1 MEGTIRW
8 ARMVLLTSMTLGGTA
23 WSSAATG
30 QGTPPPTAEARVDR
44 IFARFDNTRSPGCA
58 VGVVQHGELIFGRGY
73 GMATLEHGLAITPR
87 TVFRIGSVSKQ
98 FTAAAVAL
106 LAQEGEISLDADIR
120 DFLPELPVYERPVT
134 VRHLIHHT
142 SGVRDYLV
150 LMSLTGLR
158 SADYYTD
165 AEVLDMLAR
174 QEELNFLPGDEHLYS
189 NSGYFLLSQIVL
201 RTTGK
206 SLAEYAGEAIF
217 DPLGMTHSHYHDD
230 RNHIVPDRATGYA
243 PAGEGFRISVTQL
256 EMVGDGGVFTTVE
269 DLVHWVRNFDE
280 PRVGGATFLETIHTR
295 GRLTSGEELDYAFG
309 IVHGD
314 HRGLRTVSH
323 GGSFVGYRADITT
336 FPDEGLDIITLCNVS
351 DANPTRLARQV
362 SEVFLEDRM
371 EPVAEPAARRYA
383 AQVAAGEQPWNSI
396 DATAVDDV
404 TVADTGAP
412 PVLTEPLA
420 EAPVVLVVCV
430 DLKVVA
436 SLDQYLDRVGVIS
449 GGSVYPFAWN
459 IQLAA
464 RNEGLGTTITTLPV
478 AREPELQMLLGIP
491 EHVAVA
497 ALMPLGEP
505 VRQLTKLRRGPVE
518 GFATLDRF
526 DGAPLVR

>member
-8 ARMVLLTSMTLGGTA
+8 ARMVLLTIMALGGTA

-73 GMATLEHGLAITPR
+73 GMANLEHGLAITPR

-106 LAQEGEISLDADIR
+106 LAQEGKISLDADIR

-269 DLVHWVRNFDE
+269 DLVHWMRNFDE

-314 HRGLRTVSH
+314 HRGLRTVSR

-371 EPVAEPAARRYA
+371 EPVAEPAARRSRVRRPDVDGSTPTD
-383 AQVAAGEQPWNSI
+383 VAGWVGRYYSTELDTTYEIVVEEGLARVRAGRGI
-396 DATAVDDV
+396 DQALSPAGIDTFTAGSLTFRLTRGDDGRVDGFTLDAGRV
-404 TVADTGAP
+404 QH
-412 PVLTEPLA
+412 LEFIKR
-420 EAPVVLVVCV
+420 VV
-430 DLKVVA
+430 
-436 SLDQYLDRVGVIS
+436 G
-449 GGSVYPFAWN
+449 GGS
-459 IQLAA
+459 
-464 RNEGLGTTITTLPV
+464 
-478 AREPELQMLLGIP
+478 
-491 EHVAVA
+491 
-497 ALMPLGEP
+497 
-505 VRQLTKLRRGPVE
+505 
-518 GFATLDRF
+518 
-526 DGAPLVR
+526 

>member
-1 MEGTIRW
+1 MELYEVMRTTFA
-8 ARMVLLTSMTLGGTA
+8 ARRFTDA
-23 WSSAATG
+23 
-30 QGTPPPTAEARVDR
+30 PVDDAMLYQ
-44 IFARFDNTRSPGCA
+44 ILDNARFASSGGNRQGWH
-58 VGVVQHGELIFGRGY
+58 VIVVRD
-73 GMATLEHGLAITPR
+73 
-87 TVFRIGSVSKQ
+87 
-98 FTAAAVAL
+98 AAVKRAL
-106 LAQEGEISLDADIR
+106 
-120 DFLPELPVYERPVT
+120 
-134 VRHLIHHT
+134 
-142 SGVRDYLV
+142 
-150 LMSLTGLR
+150 
-158 SADYYTD
+158 
-165 AEVLDMLAR
+165 
-174 QEELNFLPGDEHLYS
+174 GDL
-189 NSGYFLLSQIVL
+189 
-201 RTTGK
+201 
-206 SLAEYAGEAIF
+206 
-217 DPLGMTHSHYHDD
+217 
-230 RNHIVPDRATGYA
+230 
-243 PAGEGFRISVTQL
+243 
-256 EMVGDGGVFTTVE
+256 
-269 DLVHWVRNFDE
+269 
-280 PRVGGATFLETIHTR
+280 
-295 GRLTSGEELDYAFG
+295 
-309 IVHGD
+309 
-314 HRGLRTVSH
+314 
-323 GGSFVGYRADITT
+323 
-336 FPDEGLDIITLCNVS
+336 
-351 DANPTRLARQV
+351 
-362 SEVFLEDRM
+362 
-371 EPVAEPAARRYA
+371 AEPAARRYA

-420 EAPVVLVVCV
+420 AAPVVLVVCV